1 MENTKKSLYA
11 KLNSIIDTELEKE
24 SSDTDLI
31 LECCDAILRLKK
43 EESYQLTKEVRDA
56 NIEAILHGNSTNKPN
71 RRIIKVLLVAAIIIA
86 LLICSVFAYTI
97 IEYKIHDYDTY
108 STVWANI
115 MSKKIDEPVVV
126 SYVPEGFEL
135 VDIDDKKYTSTKVYS
150 NGQVYLT
157 VCKTNDN
164 AIKINTEYEATQTIS
179 IDAIDYV
186 FYGEKKH
193 GKGVVWTSN
202 NCMYL
207 VSGAI
212 EDHELL
218 KIAQSVS

>member
-43 EESYQLTKEVRDA
+43 EESYQLTKEARDA
-56 NIEAILHGNSTNKPN
+56 NIEAILHGASTNKPN
-71 RRIIKVLLVAAIIIA
+71 RKFIKVLLVAAIIIA

-115 MSKKIDEPVVV
+115 MSKKLDEPVVV
-126 SYVPEGFEL
+126 SYVPEGYEL
-135 VDIDDKKYTSTKVYS
+135 VDTYDSKHTSSKSYQKGDLFFIVDKT
-150 NGQVYLT
+150 T
-157 VCKTNDN
+157 VN
-164 AIKINTEYEATQTIS
+164 AIDVNSEYVATDAIS
-179 IDAIDYV
+179 IDGIEYV
-186 FYGEKKH
+186 FYGEKDH
-193 GKGVVWTSN
+193 GKGIIWLKN
-202 NCMYL
+202 NNMYSL
-207 VSGAI
+207 TGPL
-212 EDHELL
+212 EDDELL
-218 KIAQSVS
+218 KIAQNVS